1 MQLQNQTDISTFHIL
16 FTFKNLSR
24 YTYIH
29 ISVLHF
35 RAGAGKY
42 FSLWAKLTHGPNSGQ
57 ISQFKAN
64 QLALAGRMWPAGG
77 KLSSPA
83 LEHTGKPRYSR

>member
-1 MQLQNQTDISTFHIL
+1 LVS
-16 FTFKNLSR
+16 
-24 YTYIH
+24 
-29 ISVLHF
+29 
-35 RAGAGKY
+35 
-42 FSLWAKLTHGPNSGQ
+42 HGPNSGQ